1 MKKQFVLITG
11 ANDGIG
17 LATAKAML
25 EKGFAVIM
33 HARNE
38 DKAKG
43 GVQRLEKER
52 AGAEL
57 IPVWGDL
64 AHMDQVLRLAEQV
77 KQVLPSGN
85 GLDVLIN
92 NAGVY
97 EDKRTLTADGFER
110 TMGINHFAHA
120 LLTLKLHET
129 LRAASA
135 PRVLMVSA
143 GVHIGARLDF
153 EDLDLT
159 KGWSSFGAY
168 TASKLANSL
177 FAAGLAQN
185 KNWNGIWACS
195 LHPGVI
201 RTKMLIRVFGVGGE
215 PLAEG
220 AKTSVYCATATGL
233 ESQNGGFFAHSR
245 PAQGSPLIY
254 NKQKVTEFWDLTLH
268 RLKNYTANGSLE

>member
-25 EKGFAVIM
+25 EKGFAIIA

-38 DKAKG
+38 DKAKT
-43 GVQRLEKER
+43 GVQKLEKGN
-52 AGAEL
+52 AGAEI

-77 KQVLPSGN
+77 KRALPMGN

-97 EDKRTLTADGFER
+97 EDTRTLTADGFER
-110 TMGINHFAHA
+110 TMGINHFSHA

-143 GVHIGARLDF
+143 GVHIGASLDF
-153 EDLDLT
+153 EDLELN
-159 KGWSSFGAY
+159 KGWSPFGAY
-168 TASKLANSL
+168 AASKLANSL

-185 KNWNGIWACS
+185 KDWDGIWTCS

-201 RTKMLIRVFGVGGE
+201 RTKMLVRVFGVGGE

-233 ESQNGGFFAHSR
+233 ENQNGGFFAHSR
-245 PAQGSPLIY
+245 PSQGSPLIY
-254 NKQKVTEFWDLTLH
+254 NQQKVAEFWDLTLR
-268 RLKNYTANGSLE
+268 RLKSYTANSSLS

>member
-25 EKGFAVIM
+25 ERGFAVII

-38 DKAKG
+38 DKAKT
-43 GVQRLEKER
+43 GVQRLEKGN

-77 KQVLPSGN
+77 KQVLPMGN

-97 EDKRTLTADGFER
+97 EDKRTLTADGFE
-110 TMGINHFAHA
+110 TNMGINHFSHA

-129 LRAASA
+129 LMVASA
-135 PRVLMVSA
+135 PRVLMVSS
-143 GVHIGARLDF
+143 GVHIGAHLDF
-153 EDLDLT
+153 EDLELN
-159 KGWSSFGAY
+159 KGWSPSGAY
-168 TASKLANSL
+168 AASKLANSL

-185 KNWNGIWACS
+185 KDWDGIWTCS

-201 RTKMLIRVFGVGGE
+201 RTKMGIRVFGVGGE

-254 NKQKVTEFWDLTLH
+254 NKQKVAEFWDLTLH
-268 RLKNYTANGSLE
+268 RLKNYTANSSLE